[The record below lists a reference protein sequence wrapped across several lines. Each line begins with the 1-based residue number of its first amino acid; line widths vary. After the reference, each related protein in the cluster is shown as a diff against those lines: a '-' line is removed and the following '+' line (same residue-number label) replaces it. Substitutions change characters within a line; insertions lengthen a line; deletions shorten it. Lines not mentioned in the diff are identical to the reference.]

1 MQDVLLI
8 ILIPAALIVGGLV
21 GFILAARKGREAQAR
36 ADAAGRIEAELRG
49 QIQQRDAELAA
60 TREKWPR
67 SPNFGPWLAICQ
79 ITHWATS
86 YLARRSSWGQNRP
99 SFSAR

>member
-49 QIQQRDAELAA
+49 QIQQIA
-60 TREKWPR
+60 
-67 SPNFGPWLAICQ
+67 
-79 ITHWATS
+79 
-86 YLARRSSWGQNRP
+86 
-99 SFSAR
+99 SARPASMSLEAIGGTADFPAPGVAFMMIVPVGSPDIIFWMIVSISF